1 MVISYRFVLL
11 ILFLILSTY
20 LLLSPLIFTRTGV
33 LVTHME
39 SGNKCDN
46 IKVGSII
53 TTIEQNLIKNIN
65 DLNEFLESVES
76 EKYYSIVVD
85 GGPGGCV
92 ALDNNNLGFV
102 ASSLPREGLKF
113 GMSIQ
118 GGTKV
123 ILGTET
129 PLTSAELDDLVN
141 ILKKRVDVLNLQ
153 ESDVRAS
160 DNHVEI
166 TTLSAEA
173 VGDLLMRGKLETK
186 IEQIVKLDGGGTLIV
201 GDESYEVGKL
211 DEKIEVG
218 GMVVGV
224 EESFYLNEIKF
235 GVLNITNESVTIDA
249 LFFDNSDAIDSLN
262 VVKYVRYDPQ
272 FKMYQFVVFVQLSE
286 NASIRF
292 ANITNG
298 LSINYIG
305 PSPTL
310 GGLLKYY
317 LDGDSFSEL
326 NIPFENA
333 GEILSDV
340 SIMGF
345 EKDMA
350 GAIESRRKVE
360 LALAGSLPIKLE
372 IVRTERVEPIINH
385 SLIVG
390 VFVVMVSLSFF
401 SLYASTKKIK
411 SSMFGL
417 LLLYTMVFCVF
428 GVVAIV
434 QKIFKPG
441 WVFGVPSLI
450 GLFVLLAFG
459 TFRFVLL
466 SKGRLLL
473 KTKKYRY
480 VSILLLVF
488 SFISL
493 FTPYRGF
500 GLVVMVGLLVDMLIT
515 KPLYAGYLKKIV

>member
-1 MVISYRFVLL
+1 MVVSYRFVVL
-11 ILFLILSTY
+11 ILFLVVSTY
-20 LLLSPLIFTRTGV
+20 LLLSPLLFTRNGV
-33 LVTHME
+33 LVAYME
-39 SGNKCDN
+39 SDNKCDN

-65 DLNEFLESVES
+65 DLNEFLETVES

-92 ALDNNNLGFV
+92 ALGNNNLGFG
-102 ASSLPREGLKF
+102 ASGLPREGLKF
-113 GMSIQ
+113 GMGIQ
-118 GGTKV
+118 GGTKI

-129 PLTSAELDDLVN
+129 SLTSVELDDLVN
-141 ILKKRVDVLNLQ
+141 ILKKRVGVLNLQ
-153 ESDVRAS
+153 ESDVKIS
-160 DNHVEI
+160 DDHIEI

-173 VGDLLMRGKLETK
+173 VGDLLMPGEFEAK
-186 IEQIVKLDGGGTLIV
+186 IEQMVKLDGGGTLII
-201 GDESYEVGKL
+201 GDESYEVAEL
-211 DEKIEVG
+211 EEKIEVG
-218 GMVVGV
+218 GAVAGVG
-224 EESFYLNEIKF
+224 ESFYLNDIKF

-249 LFFDNSDAIDSLN
+249 LFFDNSDVIDPLN
-262 VVKYVRYDPQ
+262 AVKYVRYDPQ

-286 NASIRF
+286 DAGIRF

-350 GAIESRRKVE
+350 GATESRRKVE
-360 LALAGSLPIKLE
+360 LALAGRLPVKLE

-385 SLIVG
+385 SLVLG
-390 VFVVMVSLSFF
+390 VFVAMALLSFYL
-401 SLYASTKKIK
+401 LYTSTKKIK
-411 SSMFGL
+411 SSTFGL
-417 LLLYTMVFCVF
+417 LLLYAVVFCVF

-450 GLFVLLAFG
+450 GLFTFLTFG

-473 KTKKYRY
+473 KTKRYRY
-480 VSILLLVF
+480 VSILLLIF

-493 FTPYRGF
+493 FTPFRGF
-500 GLVVMVGLLVDMLIT
+500 GLAVMVGLLIDMLIT
-515 KPLYAGYLKKIV
+515 KPLYAGYLKK